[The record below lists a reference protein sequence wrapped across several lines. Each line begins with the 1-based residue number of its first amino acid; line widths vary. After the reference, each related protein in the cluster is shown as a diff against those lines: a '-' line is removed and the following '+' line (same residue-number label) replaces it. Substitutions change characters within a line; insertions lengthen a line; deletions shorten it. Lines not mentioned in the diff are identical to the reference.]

1 MKIILITII
10 SLSLSSI
17 AFAECSDEEK
27 VEMLNAGV
35 SAKYI
40 KKYCEE
46 FSDLDEDSKKSEQY
60 ANDDDSKELD
70 IICTFQL
77 YTIGISFL
85 K

>member
-46 FSDLDEDSKKSEQY
+46 FSDSNEISKNSEML
-60 ANDDDSKELD
+60 KEEEEMMRHQMEVN
-70 IICTFQL
+70 C
-77 YTIGISFL
+77 YL
-85 K
+85 KMKKC

>member
-10 SLSLSSI
+10 SLSLGSI

-46 FSDLDEDSKKSEQY
+46 FSDLDEDSKKPEKY
-60 ANDDDSKELD
+60 VNDDNSKEN
-70 IICTFQL
+70 
-77 YTIGISFL
+77 SN
-85 K
+85 

>member
-46 FSDLDEDSKKSEQY
+46 FSDLDEDSKKSEQS
-60 ANDDDSKELD
+60 N
-70 IICTFQL
+70 
-77 YTIGISFL
+77 SFIVIKL

>member
-10 SLSLSSI
+10 SLSLGSI
-17 AFAECSDEEK
+17 AFAECSDEEE

-46 FSDLDEDSKKSEQY
+46 FS
-60 ANDDDSKELD
+60 
-70 IICTFQL
+70 
-77 YTIGISFL
+77 IGFNI
-85 K
+85 